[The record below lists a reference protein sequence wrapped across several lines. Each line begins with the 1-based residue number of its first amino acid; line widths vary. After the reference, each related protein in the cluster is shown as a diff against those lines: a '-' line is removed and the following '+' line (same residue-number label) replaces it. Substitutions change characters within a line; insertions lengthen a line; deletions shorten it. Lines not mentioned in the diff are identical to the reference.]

1 MLNIEHHHITPL
13 YITVCSL
20 VRHKPRSESDQAQFV
35 LLDHATI
42 IWSLQEV
49 KVTLLLSR
57 SLGTNTKLI
66 FSGSPNCFCFDKTLL
81 SASIFEEILRSDF
94 NERRGFC

>member
-1 MLNIEHHHITPL
+1 MFNTL
-13 YITVCSL
+13 YHSL
-20 VRHKPRSESDQAQFV
+20 ARNKPTAAQNKPN
-35 LLDHATI
+35 TI
-42 IWSLQEV
+42 IWSLAGV

-94 NERRGFC
+94 NERRGFCGVEC